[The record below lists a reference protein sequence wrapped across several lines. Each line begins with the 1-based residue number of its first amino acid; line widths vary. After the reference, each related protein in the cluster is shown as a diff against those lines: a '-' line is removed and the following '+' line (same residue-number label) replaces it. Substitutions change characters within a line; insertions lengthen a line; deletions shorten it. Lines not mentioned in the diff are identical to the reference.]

1 MNRWESYGRRIR
13 GSVARNLPS
22 ASAEGMIVGG
32 IAQLKE
38 DNLDSKGAR
47 LKVTTTFEV
56 EDIGDWGHPRG
67 QQMMAFKRI

>member
-1 MNRWESYGRRIR
+1 
-13 GSVARNLPS
+13 
-22 ASAEGMIVGG
+22 MIVGG